1 MERVNR
7 DVVIAILLLVFCGVF
22 FWASF
27 DIRQPDYGTLMPST
41 WPRVII
47 ALLALLSVIYLVQ
60 SLKHGID
67 EVDQRDVPAEPG
79 VRAWFSHWQNPLW
92 CFGLFFVYLA
102 LMPVLGMLIGGIGFV
117 FILLGVLGGWQR
129 QTLPL
134 HAAVAVIAVGGM
146 WSLFTYG
153 LGVILPSGIIFN
165 PFG

>member
-60 SLKHGID
+60 SLKPGID
-67 EVDQRDVPAEPG
+67 EADQRDVPAAAPWPTREPDDHDHR
-79 VRAWFSHWQNPLW
+79 RAQP
-92 CFGLFFVYLA
+92 C
-102 LMPVLGMLIGGIGFV
+102 
-117 FILLGVLGGWQR
+117 R
-129 QTLPL
+129 
-134 HAAVAVIAVGGM
+134 
-146 WSLFTYG
+146 
-153 LGVILPSGIIFN
+153 
-165 PFG
+165 

>member
-1 MERVNR
+1 MERVSR

-47 ALLALLSVIYLVQ
+47 ALLALLSLIYLVQ
-60 SLKHGID
+60 SLKNGID
-67 EVDQRDVPAEPG
+67 EADQRDVPAEPG
-79 VRAWFSHWQNPLW
+79 VRAWFGHWKNPLW
-92 CFGLFFVYLA
+92 CFGLFFVYLV

-165 PFG
+165 PFS

>member
-1 MERVNR
+1 M
-7 DVVIAILLLVFCGVF
+7 
-22 FWASF
+22 
-27 DIRQPDYGTLMPST
+27 
-41 WPRVII
+41 
-47 ALLALLSVIYLVQ
+47 
-60 SLKHGID
+60 
-67 EVDQRDVPAEPG
+67 
-79 VRAWFSHWQNPLW
+79 
-92 CFGLFFVYLA
+92 FFVYLA